1 MLAGNSHFL
10 VGTAHP
16 TRLNLRKKDTVKLS
30 KTDLASATL
39 EGIEIHEPFG
49 TVVDVPEDY
58 SEIDIFCLFQARLGR
73 PNGPM
78 TSAIGFDGDPNAPWK
93 WDFIFSL
100 PGIGTI
106 EVCRSWKHI
115 ELHTRRVTVSKEELL
130 GFLTF
135 NLEIHKEKIAEAR
148 KALEDYC
155 LIINPYKRH
164 KLLAK
169 SAKEDLDSIKVIEPY
184 YPESMMASS
193 DQIRL
198 HNESIDAYKKAMD
211 KETAYSITLCTH
223 SAYMVEAYLNLMLAI
238 FIRPEIK
245 EDKSIFK
252 ETIERRW
259 KLKLRRLHLDFRYV
273 SKADLGSAI
282 VRNVENMFRL
292 RNKVAHSYPDK
303 DDLTVAHM
311 WFFKNFP
318 ILNNPVPFDKY
329 QIAMNNR
336 LPTRQQAQDSYD
348 DALKMVEF
356 LLSLIDK
363 NVKEHFEFLAE
374 SNPIGFNE
382 AKGLYS
388 IPFGQRVHKVF
399 FP

>member
-1 MLAGNSHFL
+1 MN
-10 VGTAHP
+10 
-16 TRLNLRKKDTVKLS
+16 LS
-30 KTDLASATL
+30 KTDLSIATL
-39 EGIEIHEPFG
+39 EGIEIQEPFG

-58 SEIDIFCLFQARLGR
+58 SELDIFCLFQARFGR

-78 TSAIGFDGDPNAPWK
+78 TLAIGLDGDPDAPWK

-115 ELHTRRVTVSKEELL
+115 ELRTRRVTVQKEKLL
-130 GFLTF
+130 GFLAF
-135 NLEIHKEKIAEAR
+135 NLELHKDKISEAR

-169 SAKEDLDSIKVIEPY
+169 SAKEDLDSIKVIDPF

-193 DQIRL
+193 DQIKR
-198 HNESIDAYKKAMD
+198 HNESFDDYKKAMD

-245 EDKSIFK
+245 EDKAIFK

-259 KLKLRRLHLDFRYV
+259 KLKLRRLHLDCRYV
-273 SKADLGSAI
+273 SKADPGSAI
-282 VRNVENMFRL
+282 VRDVEKVFKL

-336 LPTRQQAQDSYD
+336 LPTRQQALDCYD
-348 DALKMVEF
+348 VALKMVEF

-363 NVKEHFEFLAE
+363 NVKEKFEFLAE

-382 AKGLYS
+382 AIGLYS
-388 IPFGQRVHKVF
+388 VPFGQTVNKVF
-399 FP
+399 FPSESHK